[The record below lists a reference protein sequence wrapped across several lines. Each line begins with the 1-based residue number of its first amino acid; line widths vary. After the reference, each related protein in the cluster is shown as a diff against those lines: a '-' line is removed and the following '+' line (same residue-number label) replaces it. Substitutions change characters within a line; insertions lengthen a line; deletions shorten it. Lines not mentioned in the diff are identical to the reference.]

1 MKATE
6 IINKVKEVI
15 GVELADET
23 KEVKLAQAE
32 LENGTVIESDEFKEG
47 SEVFIVTEDER
58 VALPVGEY
66 KLVDGESLIIEEE
79 GIIKSI
85 GEVQEEEAKEEE
97 VEAEK
102 EEELNYA
109 TKEEL
114 EEVKKMVEEIKMAIL
129 PKEEEMSE
137 EIETPVKSEETTTKT
152 VYAEKEELAEV
163 EKVNHNP
170 ESESKPNLNLHGQNR
185 LTTTLDRVMS
195 RIANK

>member
-15 GVELADET
+15 GVELADEK
-23 KEVKLAQAE
+23 KEVQLAQAE
-32 LENGTVIESDEFKEG
+32 LENGTVIESEEFKEG
-47 SEVFIVTEDER
+47 SEVFIVTEDSK
-58 VALPVGEY
+58 VPLPVGEY
-66 KLVDGESLIIEEE
+66 KLIDGESLIVEEE

-129 PKEEEMSE
+129 PQEEEMSE

-163 EKVNHNP
+163 EKVKHNP

>member
-15 GVELADET
+15 GIELSDEQ
-23 KEVKLAQAE
+23 KEIKLAQAE
-32 LENGTVIESDEFKEG
+32 LENGTIVESEEFKEG
-47 SEVFIVTEDER
+47 SEIFIVTEDEK

-66 KLVDGESLIIEEE
+66 KLIDGEALIIEEE

-85 GEVQEEEAKEEE
+85 GEAVEEE
-97 VEAEK
+97 VEAEEEDKK
-102 EEELNYA
+102 EEMAYA

-114 EEVKKMVEEIKMAIL
+114 EEVKKVVEEIKAIL
-129 PKEEEMSE
+129 EPKEEEMSDDS
-137 EIETPVKSEETTTKT
+137 TSVKSEEIIKKV
-152 VYAEKEELAEV
+152 VYSSKEEMSEV

-170 ESESKPNLNLHGQNR
+170 EPEAKPNLNLHGQNR
-185 LTTTLDRVMS
+185 TKNTLDRVMA

>member
-15 GVELADET
+15 GIELSDEQ
-23 KEVKLAQAE
+23 KEIKLAQAE
-32 LENGTVIESDEFKEG
+32 LENGTIVESEEFKEG
-47 SEVFIVTEDER
+47 SEIFIVTEDDK

-66 KLVDGESLIIEEE
+66 KLIDGEALIIEEE

-85 GEVQEEEAKEEE
+85 GEAVEEE
-97 VEAEK
+97 VEAEEEDKK
-102 EEELNYA
+102 EEMAYA

-114 EEVKKMVEEIKMAIL
+114 EEVKKVVEEIKAIL
-129 PKEEEMSE
+129 EPKEEEMSDDS
-137 EIETPVKSEETTTKT
+137 TSVKSEEIIKKV
-152 VYAEKEELAEV
+152 VYSSKEEMSEV

-170 ESESKPNLNLHGQNR
+170 EPEAKPNLNLHGQNR
-185 LTTTLDRVMS
+185 TKNTLDRVMA